1 MANAKDLEK
10 RSSVDVKAPEDKGER
25 FMRPRTSIH
34 EYDDSVRIMID
45 MPGVSRDKLDI
56 NFNRGE
62 LIVIGRRDTWE
73 KGSMKSVYC
82 ERFDGNFRR
91 VFALDTSLN
100 PEKIDAKLVNGVLLL
115 TIPKRESEKP
125 KKIEIKSA

>member
-10 RSSVDVKAPEDKGER
+10 RSPSDVKVPEDKGER

-34 EYDDSVRIMID
+34 EYEDIVRIMID
-45 MPGVSRDKLDI
+45 MPGVSKDGLDI

-62 LIVIGRRDTWE
+62 LAVIGRREMWQKE
-73 KGSMKSVYC
+73 GMKAVYC

-91 VFALDTSLN
+91 VFALDNSLD
-100 PEKIDAKLVNGVLLL
+100 PEKIDAKLSGGVLILS
-115 TIPKRESEKP
+115 IPKKESEKP
-125 KKIEIKSA
+125 RKIQIKGS

>member
-10 RSSVDVKAPEDKGER
+10 RTPSDVKVPEDKGER

-34 EYDDSVRIMID
+34 EYEDFVQIMID
-45 MPGVSRDKLDI
+45 MPGVNKDGLDI

-62 LIVIGRRDTWE
+62 LTVIGRRVTWE
-73 KGSMKSVYC
+73 KERIKAVYC

-91 VFALDTSLN
+91 VFALDNSLD
-100 PEKIDAKLVNGVLLL
+100 PEKIDAKLVNGVLALS
-115 TIPKRESEKP
+115 IPKRESEKP
-125 KKIEIKSA
+125 RKIQIKGS

>member
-1 MANAKDLEK
+1 MANAKDIAKKSPSEIQM
-10 RSSVDVKAPEDKGER
+10 PEDKGER

-34 EYDDSVRIMID
+34 EYEDIVRIMID
-45 MPGVSRDKLDI
+45 MPGVSRGGLDI

-62 LIVIGRRDTWE
+62 LTVIGRREAWQKDGI
-73 KGSMKSVYC
+73 KAVYC

-91 VFALDTSLN
+91 VFALDNSLD
-100 PEKIDAKLVNGVLLL
+100 PEKIDAKLLNGVLNL

-125 KKIEIKSA
+125 RRIQIKAS

>member
-10 RSSVDVKAPEDKGER
+10 RTPSEAKLPEDKGER

-34 EYDDSVRIMID
+34 EYEDIVRIMID
-45 MPGVSRDKLDI
+45 MPGVNKDGLDI

-62 LIVIGRRDTWE
+62 LAVIGRRDTWQ
-73 KGSMKSVYC
+73 KDNMKAVYC

-91 VFALDTSLN
+91 VFALDNSLD
-100 PEKIDAKLVNGVLLL
+100 PEKIDAKLANGVLTLS
-115 TIPKRESEKP
+115 IPKRESEKP
-125 KKIEIKSA
+125 KRIQIKGS

>member
-10 RSSVDVKAPEDKGER
+10 RSSSDVQMPEDKGER

-34 EYDDSVRIMID
+34 EYEENVRIMID
-45 MPGVSRDKLDI
+45 MPGVSKDQLDI
-56 NFNRGE
+56 NFSRGE
-62 LIVIGRRDTWE
+62 LTVIGRRETWQ
-73 KGSMKSVYC
+73 KDSMKAVYC

-100 PEKIDAKLVNGVLLL
+100 PEKIDAKLVNGVLVL

-125 KKIEIKSA
+125 KKIEIKSS

>member
-10 RSSVDVKAPEDKGER
+10 RASSDLKVSEDKGER

-34 EYDDSVRIMID
+34 EYEDLVKIMID
-45 MPGVSRDKLDI
+45 MPGVSKDNLEI

-62 LIVIGRRDTWE
+62 LAVIGRRETWE
-73 KGSMKSVYC
+73 KGKMKACYY

-91 VFALDTSLN
+91 VFALDSSLD
-100 PEKIDAKLVNGVLLL
+100 PQKIDAKLAHGVLEL
-115 TIPKRESEKP
+115 TIPKREAEKP
-125 KKIEIKSA
+125 RKIEIKGS

>member
-1 MANAKDLEK
+1 MANSKDLEK
-10 RSSVDVKAPEDKGER
+10 KKPSEVRAPEDRGER

-34 EYDDSVRIMID
+34 EYDDNVKIMID
-45 MPGVSRDKLDI
+45 MPGVSKENLDI

-62 LIVIGRRDTWE
+62 LVVIGRRKPWDRDGV
-73 KGSMKSVYC
+73 KAVYC

-91 VFALDTSLN
+91 VFALDSSLDPTN
-100 PEKIDAKLVNGVLLL
+100 IEAKLVNGVLSL

-125 KKIEIKSA
+125 RKIEIKGS